1 MASAAA
7 RADLDSDL
15 GQTDGSRCG
24 VARNLRE
31 TGASWRV
38 TAAEETERFK
48 NELALPDFREVV
60 DRVGERDVPERAR
73 ATAGLTP
80 V

>member
-1 MASAAA
+1 
-7 RADLDSDL
+7 
-15 GQTDGSRCG
+15 
-24 VARNLRE
+24 
-31 TGASWRV
+31 V

-60 DRVGERDVPERAR
+60 DRVGERHVPERAR

>member
-1 MASAAA
+1 
-7 RADLDSDL
+7 
-15 GQTDGSRCG
+15 
-24 VARNLRE
+24 
-31 TGASWRV
+31 V

-73 ATAGLTP
+73 ATGLTP